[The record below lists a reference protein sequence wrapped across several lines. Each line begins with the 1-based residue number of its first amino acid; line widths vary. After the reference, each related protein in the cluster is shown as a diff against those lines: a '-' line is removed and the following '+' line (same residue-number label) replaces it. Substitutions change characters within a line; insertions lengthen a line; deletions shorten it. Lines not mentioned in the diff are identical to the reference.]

1 MNRIFTIMIK
11 DLIELLREW
20 QTFLFML
27 LIPVIFTVLFGLAF
41 GSAYNPVEDP
51 RLPVALVDQDG
62 GALAASF
69 KEMLVDS
76 EILRVEEKSD
86 ITILDLEKQVAD
98 NQLAGL
104 VIIPGDYGEKIN
116 HNQTSPVEVITAPG
130 SSAGATVAG
139 EIMASAGRL
148 ANIVRAAYI
157 VSSTVRNL
165 PFSQALENLMAAWQT
180 PPIQIQRENAA
191 VELKNSYSISMSQS
205 SPAMMLMFAIAGM
218 LNAGQMMVTE
228 RKSRSLQRML
238 TTAASRLHIL
248 LGHYIAILV
257 LILLQFIL
265 LVAFGQIILKVEYL
279 RVPAGTLVVIVA
291 SAACISA
298 LGLLI
303 GVLARSD
310 EQAVVFS
317 LIPMFVFS
325 MLGGAWMPLEYTA
338 PSFRAVGHISPIAWA
353 MDGFKNIAVRGLG
366 FESILLPSAMLLGY
380 EVFFFILAVWRFYR
394 MQEK

>member
-1 MNRIFTIMIK
+1 MNRIFTITIK
-11 DLIELLREW
+11 DLLELLREW

-27 LIPVIFTVLFGLAF
+27 VIPIIFTLLFGLAF

-62 GALAASF
+62 SEMAASL
-69 KEMLVDS
+69 KEMLVAS
-76 EILRVEEKSD
+76 EILRIEEKSD
-86 ITILDLEKQVAD
+86 ITIADLEKQAAD

-104 VIIPGDYGEKIN
+104 IIIPDGYSEKLEN
-116 HNQTSPVEVITAPG
+116 NQVSPVEVVTAPG

-139 EIMASAGRL
+139 EIMTSAGRL

-157 VSSTVRNL
+157 ISATVGNL
-165 PFSQALENLMAAWQT
+165 PFQQALEDLMAAWQT

-191 VELKNSYSISMSQS
+191 LELKNSYSISMSQS

-218 LNAGQMMVTE
+218 LNAGQMMVAE
-228 RKSRSLQRML
+228 RKTHSLQRML

-248 LGHYIAILV
+248 LGHYLAILI

-265 LVAFGQIILKVEYL
+265 LISFGQIILKVEYL
-279 RVPAGTLVVIVA
+279 RIPAGTLVVMVT

-303 GVLARSD
+303 GVLAKSD

-338 PSFRAVGHISPIAWA
+338 PGFRAVGHVSPIAWA

-380 EVFFFILAVWRFYR
+380 TVFFFILAVWRFYR